1 MISKNNS
8 FSNPD
13 NHARE
18 AVAIFHDEKF
28 FNAAIRELY
37 RSGFS
42 QSDISLLASEKAIEK
57 KLGHRLENV
66 SEYEDDFSVPRSIHI
81 EQGAAVEAKTAAIG
95 GLAYIGAMTAVGT
108 MVASGGTLAVA
119 LVAAAIGGGAG
130 GLVGSALAGWM
141 GHHHS
146 HHLETQL
153 SKGGLLLWVSLM
165 DADLETKALQILKKH
180 AGDDVH
186 VHNVPRHDAPE
197 SNPFSGMSVDPFLP
211 GSRV

>member
-1 MISKNNS
+1 MISKNKAFLNQKE
-8 FSNPD
+8 
-13 NHARE
+13 HARE

-28 FNAAIRELY
+28 FNAAILELY

-57 KLGHRLENV
+57 KQGHRLKNV
-66 SEYEDDFSVPRSIHI
+66 SECEDDFSVPRSIHI
-81 EQGAAVEAKTAAIG
+81 EQGSAVEAKAAAIG
-95 GLAYIGAMTAVGT
+95 GLAYIGAIAAVGT

-130 GLVGSALAGWM
+130 GIVGSALAGWM

-146 HHLETQL
+146 QHLETQL
-153 SKGGLLLWVSLM
+153 SKGGLLLWVRLSNTE
-165 DADLETKALQILKKH
+165 LETVALHILKKH

-186 VHNVPRHDAPE
+186 VHNVPKQDAPE
-197 SNPFSGMSVDPFLP
+197 SNPLSGLSVDPFLP